1 MDYPKT
7 KLYFDGSHYIGIP
20 HTTQPHKKRKNK
32 PKEKDTREEKV
43 KEIYKESKGT
53 KKEKLENTII
63 KVNEEIKDIEKST
76 ELVNKTLEKER
87 RNKTVRYTRLIRK
100 IRLQQWTHFCTFT
113 YNSNKL
119 TEEKFRTK
127 LLNCLNHLAYRKNWK
142 YVGVFERSP
151 DLKRLHFHG
160 IFLIPQMV
168 GEIVETKDYSTKTH
182 QMQITLQNTFFLERF
197 GRNDFKP
204 LDENSIQ
211 DAVSYI
217 TKYINKTGE
226 KVIYSRHLQTYF
238 ITDIVEEDVVCTI
251 GQEDRKILLFDDFK
265 CLDFEN
271 GEVLGQVSKDK
282 ELINKLPKGY

>member
-1 MDYPKT
+1 
-7 KLYFDGSHYIGIP
+7 
-20 HTTQPHKKRKNK
+20 
-32 PKEKDTREEKV
+32 
-43 KEIYKESKGT
+43 
-53 KKEKLENTII
+53 
-63 KVNEEIKDIEKST
+63 
-76 ELVNKTLEKER
+76 
-87 RNKTVRYTRLIRK
+87 
-100 IRLQQWTHFCTFT
+100 
-113 YNSNKL
+113 
-119 TEEKFRTK
+119 
-127 LLNCLNHLAYRKNWK
+127 
-142 YVGVFERSP
+142 
-151 DLKRLHFHG
+151 
-160 IFLIPQMV
+160 MV
-168 GEIVETKDYSTKTH
+168 GEIIETKDYSTKTH

-197 GRNDFKP
+197 GRNDFRP

-265 CLDFEN
+265 CLDFET

>member
-1 MDYPKT
+1 MDYPRT
-7 KLYFDGSHYIGIP
+7 KVYFDGSHYIGIP

-32 PKEKDTREEKV
+32 PKEKDIREEKV

-53 KKEKLENTII
+53 KKEKLENTIN

-76 ELVNKTLEKER
+76 ELVSKTLDKER

-113 YNSNKL
+113 YDSNKL
-119 TEEKFRTK
+119 TEEEFRTK
-127 LLNCLNHLAYRKNWK
+127 LLNCLNHLAYRKKWK

-168 GEIVETKDYSTKTH
+168 GEIIETKDYSTKTH
-182 QMQITLQNTFFLERF
+182 QMQMTLQNTFFLERF
-197 GRNDFKP
+197 GRNDFRP
-204 LDENSIQ
+204 LDKNSIQ

-265 CLDFEN
+265 CLDFET